1 LGLRTSLGA
10 RFWCLIAATFL
21 GFLGFGAVLPG
32 LAPHVHR
39 DLGASDRTVGFVIG
53 TFSVVALCS
62 RPFVGRLADR
72 KGRKRAFLTGLGSCT
87 LAGAAYLLP
96 WGINAMY
103 LGRALQGLGE
113 ACLYTGAAAWAV
125 ELAGVHRSARAL
137 GYVSSGIWGGI
148 AAGPLVGTLLGS
160 FSHAAEFQVIAAIA
174 AGVLLTRLVEDY
186 EPSLHQRR
194 KSWFRRSLLGP
205 GLAVGFVNVFYP
217 VITGFLILHL
227 ARRSNAGPV
236 AFSVYAGFVLLSRF
250 FLGGL
255 PDHLHP
261 RTTFYLGIT
270 CMAIG
275 LSILATGPSWTLAV
289 IAAALL
295 GFGYSFP
302 WASIASTVLRRAH
315 ESERGSSVS
324 VLSAFYDVFVGASS
338 ISAGFLANSLGYGA
352 AFIMAIAALGA
363 AAIVGRAVF
372 AANDATAHDYP
383 AAAFETSSPSRVEV
397 R

>member
-1 LGLRTSLGA
+1 LGSPTSLRG
-10 RFWCLIAATFL
+10 RFWCLITATFL
-21 GFLGFGAVLPG
+21 GFLGFGAVLPE

-72 KGRKRAFLTGLGSCT
+72 KGRKRAFLTGLCSCT

-96 WGINAMY
+96 LGVGAMY

-148 AAGPLVGTLLGS
+148 AAGPLVGQLLGS
-160 FSHAAEFQVIAAIA
+160 FNHAAEFQIVAAFA
-174 AGVLLTRLVEDY
+174 AGALLTQVEEDY
-186 EPSLHQRR
+186 QPHRHQGRR
-194 KSWFRRSLLGP
+194 GWFRRSLLGP
-205 GLAVGFVNVFYP
+205 GLAVGFTNVFYP
-217 VITGFLILHL
+217 VISGFLILHL
-227 ARRSNAGPV
+227 AQRSNAGPV

-255 PDHLHP
+255 PDRLHP
-261 RTTFYLGIT
+261 RVTFYLGISF
-270 CMAIG
+270 MAVG
-275 LSILATGPSWTLAV
+275 LTILATGPTWTWAV

-302 WASIASTVLRRAH
+302 WASIAATVLRRAH

-338 ISAGFLANSLGYGA
+338 ISAGFLANSFGYSA
-352 AFIMAIAALGA
+352 AFIMAIVALGV
-363 AAIVGRAVF
+363 AAIVGRSVF
-372 AANDATAHDYP
+372 AANDATAHEFP
-383 AAAFETSSPSRVEV
+383 AAASEAVGSR
-397 R
+397 

>member
-1 LGLRTSLGA
+1 MSLGG

-32 LAPHVHR
+32 LAPHIHR

-53 TFSVVALCS
+53 TFSVMALCS
-62 RPFVGRLADR
+62 RPFVGRLADCR
-72 KGRKRAFLTGLGSCT
+72 GRKRAFLTGLGSCT

-96 WGINAMY
+96 WGVSAMY
-103 LGRALQGLGE
+103 LARALQGVGE

-125 ELAGVHRSARAL
+125 ELAGLHRSARAL

-160 FSHAAEFQVIAAIA
+160 FRHAAEFQIIAALA
-174 AGVLLTRLVEDY
+174 AGVFLTQVAEDY
-186 EPSLHQRR
+186 EPSLHHDR
-194 KSWFRRSLLGP
+194 KQWFRRSLLGP

-227 ARRSNAGPV
+227 ARRSSAGPV

-255 PDHLHP
+255 PDRLHP
-261 RTTFYLGIT
+261 RSTFYLGIA

-275 LSILATGPSWTLAV
+275 LSILAAGPNWTWAV

-302 WASIASTVLRRAH
+302 WASIAATVLRRAH

-338 ISAGFLANSLGYGA
+338 ISAGFLANSFGYSA
-352 AFIMAIAALGA
+352 AFIMAIAALGV
-363 AAIVGRAVF
+363 AAIVGKAVF
-372 AANDATAHDYP
+372 AANDAAAHEYAAHIETAP
-383 AAAFETSSPSRVEV
+383 ATSEG
-397 R
+397 

>member
-1 LGLRTSLGA
+1 MCKYKVLGSPTLLGG
-10 RFWCLIAATFL
+10 RFWCLITATFL
-21 GFLGFGAVLPG
+21 GFLGFGAVLPE

-72 KGRKRAFLTGLGSCT
+72 KGRKRAFLTGLCSCT

-96 WGINAMY
+96 LGVGAMY

-148 AAGPLVGTLLGS
+148 AAGPLVGQLLGS
-160 FSHAAEFQVIAAIA
+160 FNHAAEFQIVAALA
-174 AGVLLTRLVEDY
+174 AGALLTQVEEDY
-186 EPSLHQRR
+186 QPHHHQGRR
-194 KSWFRRSLLGP
+194 GWFRRSLLGP
-205 GLAVGFVNVFYP
+205 GLAVGFTNVFYP
-217 VITGFLILHL
+217 VISGFLILHL
-227 ARRSNAGPV
+227 AQRSNAGPV

-255 PDHLHP
+255 PDRLHP
-261 RTTFYLGIT
+261 RVTFYLGISF
-270 CMAIG
+270 MAIG
-275 LSILATGPSWTLAV
+275 LTILATGPTWTWAV
-289 IAAALL
+289 IASALL

-302 WASIASTVLRRAH
+302 WASIAATVLRRAH

-338 ISAGFLANSLGYGA
+338 ISAGFLANSFGYSA
-352 AFIMAIAALGA
+352 AFIMAIVALGV

-372 AANDATAHDYP
+372 AANDATAHEFP
-383 AAAFETSSPSRVEV
+383 AAVAAVDG
-397 R
+397 